1 MSKTDYLRDFLL
13 VAPLSHALWRSVE
26 ALSFKSIQIEEPVLD
41 LGCGFGEFSGVV
53 FGNLECGIDVNK
65 KDLDTALR
73 GERYRKVI
81 YADARSLPFSSG
93 EYAGVISVSVMEH
106 ILNAEKVI
114 PEVKR
119 VLKRGGVFAFS
130 VPTTKFY
137 ESLLF
142 PKILAFWGL
151 NSIAGYYIKLH
162 KRVFQH
168 VTIKTSAWWEKE
180 LKKEGFRI
188 IKKEGTIS
196 KQLVGIHEIFLLTAF
211 PSQLWRWVFGKRL
224 VIFPWRAKIL
234 PLFFSKYVYT
244 DKKCDVNMFFVA
256 QKR

>member
-1 MSKTDYLRDFLL
+1 MLKRNYLKDFLL

-26 ALSFKSIQIEEPVLD
+26 AISFSSVDLKEPILD

-65 KDLDTALR
+65 KDLGIAFKV
-73 GERYRKVI
+73 GRYRKVVH
-81 YADARSLPFSSG
+81 ADARNLPFSSG

-106 ILNAEKVI
+106 IPNAEKVI

-130 VPTTKFY
+130 VPTTKLY
-137 ESLLF
+137 ESLFF
-142 PKILAFWGL
+142 PKIFSFLGL
-151 NSIAGYYIKLH
+151 NSLAGYYIKLH

-168 VTIKTSAWWEKE
+168 VTIKTSAWWEKQ
-180 LKKEGFRI
+180 LKKEEFRI